1 MFTSTPAFAT
11 GGNERLYARNTAV
24 MTTDLQP
31 KMTGSA
37 GKPVAEF
44 KHVPLWRVRLGL
56 MMRGLRSSWALFSEN
71 PIGLIGL
78 GVIAFFALMTVV
90 HPILMKTVWEPRTY
104 DPVVGFDME
113 TAYHPAPPSA
123 RHLLGT
129 DPIGRDVLSQLMYST
144 RNEFLLGIMAAVLT
158 VVIGTSIGAMAA
170 YFGGVVD
177 MLFMRLANLV
187 IMIPALSIL
196 IVLSALASIG
206 MLELA
211 VVIGI
216 LSGFGGIT
224 VIIKSQ
230 GLAIKVKP
238 YIEAARVAGGGH
250 WHIIFRHMIPNLL
263 PLSLLYMMFT
273 VTGAIFSEAV
283 LSFFGLTE
291 ISMSWGIMINT
302 AQVFGYLLRFDSWF
316 LVVPASLAISL
327 LCSAFYLVGRAL
339 DEVVNPRLRRR

>member
-144 RNEFLLGIMAAVLT
+144 RNEFLLGIMAAVFT

>member
-1 MFTSTPAFAT
+1 
-11 GGNERLYARNTAV
+11 

-31 KMTGSA
+31 MTTGTA
-37 GKPVAEF
+37 GDPGTESKRL
-44 KHVPLWRVRLGL
+44 PLWKMRLGL
-56 MMRGLRSSWALFSEN
+56 FIRGLRRSWDLFSEN

-78 GVIAFFALMTVV
+78 GVIVFFALMTIV
-90 HPILMKTVWEPRTY
+90 HPILMKTVWEPRIY

-113 TAYHPAPPSA
+113 TAFHPAPPSA

-144 RNEFLLGIMAAVLT
+144 RNEFLLGILAAALT
-158 VVIGTSIGAMAA
+158 VVIGTSIGAMSA

-211 VVIGI
+211 VVIGL

-291 ISMSWGIMINT
+291 IDMSWGIMINT
-302 AQVFGYLLRFDSWF
+302 SQVFGYLLRMDTWF
-316 LVVPASLAISL
+316 LVLPASLAITL

>member
-1 MFTSTPAFAT
+1 
-11 GGNERLYARNTAV
+11 

-31 KMTGSA
+31 MTTGTA
-37 GKPVAEF
+37 GKPGAEF

-56 MMRGLRSSWALFSEN
+56 MARGLRSSWALFSEN
-71 PIGLIGL
+71 PIGLMGL

-144 RNEFLLGIMAAVLT
+144 RNEFLLGIMAAVFT

-316 LVVPASLAISL
+316 LVVPASLAITL

>member
-1 MFTSTPAFAT
+1 
-11 GGNERLYARNTAV
+11 

-31 KMTGSA
+31 MTTGTA
-37 GKPVAEF
+37 DEPGAEF
-44 KHVPLWRVRLGL
+44 EHLPLWRVRLGL
-56 MMRGLRSSWALFSEN
+56 LARGLRSSWALFSEN
-71 PIGLIGL
+71 PIGLMGL
-78 GVIAFFALMTVV
+78 GVIAFFALMTLV

-144 RNEFLLGIMAAVLT
+144 RNEFLLGILAAVLT
-158 VVIGTSIGAMAA
+158 VVIGTSVGAMAA

-196 IVLSALASIG
+196 IVLSAMAEIG

-211 VVIGI
+211 VVIGL

-302 AQVFGYLLRFDSWF
+302 TQVFGYLLRMDTWF
-316 LVVPASLAISL
+316 LVLPASLAITL

>member
-1 MFTSTPAFAT
+1 
-11 GGNERLYARNTAV
+11 

-144 RNEFLLGIMAAVLT
+144 RNEFLLGIMAAVFT

>member
-1 MFTSTPAFAT
+1 
-11 GGNERLYARNTAV
+11 

-31 KMTGSA
+31 MTTGTA
-37 GKPVAEF
+37 GKPGAEF

-56 MMRGLRSSWALFSEN
+56 MARGLRSSWALFSEN
-71 PIGLIGL
+71 PIGLMGL

-144 RNEFLLGIMAAVLT
+144 RNEFLLGIMAAVFT

-302 AQVFGYLLRFDSWF
+302 TQVFGYLLRFDSWF
-316 LVVPASLAISL
+316 LVVPASLAITL

>member
-1 MFTSTPAFAT
+1 
-11 GGNERLYARNTAV
+11 

-31 KMTGSA
+31 MTTGTV
-37 GKPVAEF
+37 GEPGAEF

-56 MMRGLRSSWALFSEN
+56 LARGLRSSWAMFSEN

-78 GVIAFFALMTVV
+78 GVIAFFALMTIV

-104 DPVVGFDME
+104 DPVIGFDME

-196 IVLSALASIG
+196 IVLSAMAEIG

-211 VVIGI
+211 LVIGL

-230 GLAIKVKP
+230 GLSIKVKP

-291 ISMSWGIMINT
+291 IDMSWGIMINT
-302 AQVFGYLLRFDSWF
+302 AQVFGYLLRMDTWF
-316 LVVPASLAISL
+316 LVLPARLAITL

>member
-37 GKPVAEF
+37 GKPVAKF

-113 TAYHPAPPSA
+113 TAFHPAPPSA

-144 RNEFLLGIMAAVLT
+144 RNEFLLGIMAAVFT

>member
-71 PIGLIGL
+71 PIGLIRL

-316 LVVPASLAISL
+316 LVVPASLAITL

-339 DEVVNPRLRRR
+339 DEVGNPRLRRR